1 MFIIF
6 SICSSFLNCF
16 DIAFSENHKLSLTN
30 VTKLYK
36 TKQKNKA
43 LLVAPRACRIPY
55 TTTKYWRFGHNTHFL
70 SSSNPAQYWGLTLT
84 DQQLFAFIT
93 VNMSVAKIYISDV
106 LLLPATN
113 INKTN
118 KKCIKSIIKD
128 SNGFNHF
135 ISYVFI

>member
-1 MFIIF
+1 MFVIF
-6 SICSSFLNCF
+6 SICFSFLDCF

-55 TTTKYWRFGHNTHFL
+55 TTTKYWRFGHNTHLL

-93 VNMSVAKIYISDV
+93 VNMSVEKYTSLMSCYYRRQTLTKQTKNALNQLS
-106 LLLPATN
+106 
-113 INKTN
+113 KTVMD
-118 KKCIKSIIKD
+118 SIIL
-128 SNGFNHF
+128 
-135 ISYVFI
+135 